1 MIVQTIQRTP
11 MKTLHPMPTVR
22 RMPAAE
28 PKITAMAGMT
38 RDEVRRLVVSL
49 IG

>member
-1 MIVQTIQRTP
+1 

>member
-1 MIVQTIQRTP
+1 MHTATHTTTATHRP
-11 MKTLHPMPTVR
+11 LPTQHR
-22 RMPAAE
+22 APKPE

>member
-1 MIVQTIQRTP
+1 MT
-11 MKTLHPMPTVR
+11 TLHPLPASR
-22 RMPAAE
+22 RTPAAE

-38 RDEVRRLVVSL
+38 RDEVRRLVVAL